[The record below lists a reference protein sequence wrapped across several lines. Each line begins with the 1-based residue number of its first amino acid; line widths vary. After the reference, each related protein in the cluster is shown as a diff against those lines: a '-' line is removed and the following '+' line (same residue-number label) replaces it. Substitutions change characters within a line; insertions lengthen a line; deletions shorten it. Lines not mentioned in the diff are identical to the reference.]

1 MQSIKKAKLV
11 LENGLEFQGF
21 SFGYEQPACGEVVFS
36 TAMVGYPESLTDP
49 SYSGQIL
56 CVTYPIIGNYG
67 VPSDELVNGI
77 SKYFES
83 DKIQVKALVI
93 SDYSFNYSHWNA
105 AKSLDQWLKE
115 NQIPGIFGIDTR
127 ELTKTI
133 RENGTL
139 MGKIVQEDCTAELAC
154 VNPNVVNQVEE
165 VSCKEVIKYNEG
177 KGKKVV
183 LLDCGVKTSI
193 LRTLANKD
201 VEVIRVPWNYN
212 FNEMEYDGL
221 IISNGPGN
229 PDFCSEAV
237 ENIKAAM
244 AHEKPIFG
252 ICLGNQLL
260 AKAAGAST
268 LKLKFGH
275 RSQNQPVRKVGTTTC
290 YITTQNHGYAVDA
303 ATLPSDWEPMF
314 ENLNDGSNEGIRHKS
329 KPFFSI
335 QFQPDGVEF
344 LFDEFIKML

>member
-1 MQSIKKAKLV
+1 MESIKKAKLV

-67 VPSDELVNGI
+67 VPADEFENGI

-115 NQIPGIFGIDTR
+115 HQVPGIFGIDTR
-127 ELTKTI
+127 ELTKTL
-133 RENGTL
+133 RENGSM
-139 MGKIVQEDCTAELAC
+139 MGKIVQEECTAELAC
-154 VNPNVVNQVEE
+154 VNPNVVNQVDE
-165 VSCKEVIKYNEG
+165 VSCKEVMKYNEG

-183 LLDCGVKTSI
+183 LLDCGVKNSI

-201 VEVIRVPWNYN
+201 VEIIRVPWNYN
-212 FNEMEYDGL
+212 FNTLEYDGL

-229 PDFCSEAV
+229 PDFCTEAV

-244 AHEKPIFG
+244 AQEKPVFG
-252 ICLGNQLL
+252 ICMGNQLL
-260 AKAAGAST
+260 GKAAGAKTS
-268 LKLKFGH
+268 KLKFGH
-275 RSQNQPVRKVGTTTC
+275 R
-290 YITTQNHGYAVDA
+290 TQNHGYALDA
-303 ATLPSDWEPMF
+303 ATLPADWEPMF